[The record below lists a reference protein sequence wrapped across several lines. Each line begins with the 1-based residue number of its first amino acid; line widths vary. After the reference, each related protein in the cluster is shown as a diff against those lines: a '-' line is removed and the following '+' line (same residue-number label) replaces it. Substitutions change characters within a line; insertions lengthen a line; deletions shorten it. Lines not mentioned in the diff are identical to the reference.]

1 VADATVSRLAD
12 TALGAGLEVALA
24 AGLEVALAAGL
35 EMMEVSG
42 LGTGVADRADAATV
56 GRGAALAAWAAVRG
70 AEGRTADATPP
81 EIRS

>member
-1 VADATVSRLAD
+1 VADATVSRLTD

-56 GRGAALAAWAAVRG
+56 GRGADLAAAAVRG